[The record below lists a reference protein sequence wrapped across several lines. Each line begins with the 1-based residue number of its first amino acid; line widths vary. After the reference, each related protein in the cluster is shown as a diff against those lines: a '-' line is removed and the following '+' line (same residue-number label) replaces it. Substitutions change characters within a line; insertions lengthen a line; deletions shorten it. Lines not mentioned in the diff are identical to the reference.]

1 LQARRRIGLRSAAAR
16 IQDPVKDGGGQGSG
30 VASQLGKGVD
40 GRPRPRDD
48 SSMMRNIHFAV
59 AASLLL
65 SFAFFGCAPR
75 AKPAETAAAPAS
87 QKVTV
92 VYTEGS
98 VSVNGS
104 SARIGQTLGT
114 TVSVETGPSSTCQI
128 EFGDKNIMSVGQNAV
143 ASFDFSKITA
153 EVELKK
159 GGLTSV
165 LKGLAKIGDR
175 DSFVV
180 KTDAASAGVRGT
192 CFCVW
197 CDDTSTYVCAC
208 NGTVRTIDAKGHDE
222 QTLTA
227 SHHVAR
233 LYTIKGDAIS
243 VEAAGLLHHSDASVQ
258 ALASK
263 IGYTVDWSKA
273 D

>member
-1 LQARRRIGLRSAAAR
+1 
-16 IQDPVKDGGGQGSG
+16 
-30 VASQLGKGVD
+30 
-40 GRPRPRDD
+40 
-48 SSMMRNIHFAV
+48 MRNIRLAIAAFA
-59 AASLLL
+59 LL
-65 SFAFFGCAPR
+65 SLAFVGCAPR
-75 AKPAETAAAPAS
+75 AKTAETAAAAQP

-114 TVSVETGPSSTCQI
+114 TVSVETGPSSSCQI
-128 EFGDKNIMSVGQNAV
+128 EFGDKNIMNVGQNAV

-153 EVELKK
+153 EVELKR

-165 LKGLAKIGDR
+165 LKGLAQLGDR

-180 KTDAASAGVRGT
+180 KTDVASAGVRGT

-197 CDDTSTYVCAC
+197 CDDASTYVCAC

-222 QTLTA
+222 QVLTA

-233 LYTIKGDAIS
+233 LYSMKGGTIS

-263 IGYTVDWSKA
+263 IGYTVDWNKV

>member
-1 LQARRRIGLRSAAAR
+1 
-16 IQDPVKDGGGQGSG
+16 
-30 VASQLGKGVD
+30 
-40 GRPRPRDD
+40 
-48 SSMMRNIHFAV
+48 MMRNLRTAI

-65 SFAFFGCAPR
+65 SLAFFGCAPR
-75 AKPAETAAAPAS
+75 AKPAEAAAAPAP

-98 VSVNGS
+98 VSVDGS

-114 TVSVETGPSSTCQI
+114 TVSVVTGPSSSCQI
-128 EFGDKNIMSVGQNAV
+128 EFGDKNIMNVGQNAV
-143 ASFDFSKITA
+143 AHFDFSKITA

-165 LKGLAKIGDR
+165 LKGLARLGDR

-180 KTDAASAGVRGT
+180 NTNAASAGVRGT
-192 CFCVW
+192 VFFVW

-208 NGTVRTIDAKGHDE
+208 NGTVRTIDAKGHNE
-222 QTLTA
+222 QVLTA
-227 SHHVAR
+227 AHHVAR
-233 LYTIKGDAIS
+233 LYSMKGGAIS
-243 VEAAGLLHHSDASVQ
+243 VEAAGLLHHGDALEE
-258 ALASK
+258 ALAAK
-263 IGYTVDWSKA
+263 IGYTIDWSKA